1 MNNSVPFYGK
11 GLPCLS
17 IHQWWTVGVFFF
29 NLVMSQALPFN
40 NSADFCVN
48 ECFQFLWYI
57 TRLKCLG
64 YMITWQFLFWSAL
77 KCFSRLYSMKTL
89 SKHMRIPIFFIL
101 IILIAFLA
109 IILNTV
115 KCYFTV
121 TVIWISLIVNY
132 RAHCF
137 QYLLASCASPIEEW
151 LFPSSGHY

>member
-64 YMITWQFLFWSAL
+64 YMITPQFLFWSAL
-77 KCFSRLYSMKTL
+77 KSFPGCTLWKPYPNIWGFQFFHPNNTYS
-89 SKHMRIPIFFIL
+89 IPCNHPEHCEMLFHCNCDL
-101 IILIAFLA
+101 NFLNSE
-109 IILNTV
+109 L
-115 KCYFTV
+115 
-121 TVIWISLIVNY
+121 
-132 RAHCF
+132 
-137 QYLLASCASPIEEW
+137 
-151 LFPSSGHY
+151 